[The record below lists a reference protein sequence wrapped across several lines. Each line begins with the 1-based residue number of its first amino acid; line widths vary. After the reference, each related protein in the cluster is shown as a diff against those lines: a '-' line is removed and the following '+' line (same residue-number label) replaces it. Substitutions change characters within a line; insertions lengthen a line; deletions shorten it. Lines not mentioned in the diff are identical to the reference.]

1 MLHCPA
7 CRSDDLVSIGIA
19 PAGRPM
25 TFSTCRSCEHK
36 WWVDATVSV
45 ELALQEVLANV
56 AAA

>member
-1 MLHCPA
+1 MYCPS
-7 CRSDDLVSIGIA
+7 CRSHDILSIGIT
-19 PAGRPM
+19 PAGRAM

-45 ELALQEVLANV
+45 ELGLSEVLSSV

>member
-1 MLHCPA
+1 MYCPS
-7 CRSDDLVSIGIA
+7 CRSDDLLSIGIT

-45 ELALQEVLANV
+45 ELGLPEVLSSV